1 MKNVAICPGHGI
13 DDHCPPLQQNV
24 KIIDGMPLLE
34 NDIAFFVHMKHIC
47 DHGIVE
53 GYQRIIVIVL
63 LRENVIQRHRYGILH
78 NFITSFEKNM
88 GKMTNVIYNIIQSW
102 YDGVNTEVL
111 TNIARRA
118 SANYTKM
125 SSDKKGEC
133 DYE

>member
-1 MKNVAICPGHGI
+1 
-13 DDHCPPLQQNV
+13 
-24 KIIDGMPLLE
+24 
-34 NDIAFFVHMKHIC
+34 
-47 DHGIVE
+47 
-53 GYQRIIVIVL
+53 
-63 LRENVIQRHRYGILH
+63 
-78 NFITSFEKNM
+78 M

>member
-1 MKNVAICPGHGI
+1 
-13 DDHCPPLQQNV
+13 
-24 KIIDGMPLLE
+24 MPLLE

-53 GYQRIIVIVL
+53 GNQRIIVIVL
-63 LRENVIQRHRYGILH
+63 LRENVIQRYRYGILH

>member
-1 MKNVAICPGHGI
+1 M
-13 DDHCPPLQQNV
+13 
-24 KIIDGMPLLE
+24 
-34 NDIAFFVHMKHIC
+34 
-47 DHGIVE
+47 
-53 GYQRIIVIVL
+53 IVL